1 MARVDTPISY
11 INLAAPLEIRPT
23 RGKSRL
29 NRVERDGERNS
40 TALLLSSSFPVNSI
54 RPNIFPLLPPPKW
67 TRLSLSGVKGD
78 HVSVER
84 VFLLFF
90 SSSLE
95 SVLIPSPLFSLRM
108 FLLDLTLRRRDRI
121 FELEW
126 NFDRFEEG
134 LRWIL
139 SIFREFAGKWRG
151 WVCSWR
157 AINQSDSDNWWNNG
171 AIDNDTREKIVFVGW
186 NWVPTSFRDSI

>member
-108 FLLDLTLRRRDRI
+108 FLLSI
-121 FELEW
+121 GSYVA
-126 NFDRFEEG
+126 EEG
-134 LRWIL
+134 PI
-139 SIFREFAGKWRG
+139 EF
-151 WVCSWR
+151 S
-157 AINQSDSDNWWNNG
+157 NWNG
-171 AIDNDTREKIVFVGW
+171 ISTGSRKGCVGFSRFSGNLLESGGGGFVLGG
-186 NWVPTSFRDSI
+186 R